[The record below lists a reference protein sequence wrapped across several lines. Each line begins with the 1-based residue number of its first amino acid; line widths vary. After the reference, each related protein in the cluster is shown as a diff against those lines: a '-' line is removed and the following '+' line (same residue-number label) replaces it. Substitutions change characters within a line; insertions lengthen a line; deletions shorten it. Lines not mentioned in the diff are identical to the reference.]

1 MTDVRRRRGGSPDL
15 SYGDPA
21 GIDRNRRVIL
31 DTIYGY
37 YKEALAALP
46 LEDMPALVP
55 RLLEAGVCFGF
66 ADPVTNIIANILF
79 VLPEQNDEPARA
91 EPGANGTNAREPG
104 ADGTKK
110 RKRKDTSGSGEVRD
124 ELISKIVAGDGPSP
138 PNTRTIAERS
148 LEGMITFLISYFR
161 YLHSWDALRY
171 LSLARADL
179 LVAVSL
185 IQKDR
190 CYRDKDEFCI
200 NSYAAKAA
208 LKYAALL
215 ARHPDVNEFCA
226 CSFALVPH
234 INLIAQTVQAHRS
247 CPMSFQEIHSLSGL
261 LKTEPKIKKSGNPI
275 EFAAQRFDYS
285 HNNVRT
291 EKVPGG
297 LTISLQAVLLDRI
310 HAQYLKVFSLLPMRD
325 IRNRHHRGLIKAG
338 YCYGPFSPA
347 TNIIVNA
354 VWYDTAFPAPEE
366 FEVDMICTPAFMRVE
381 SRSLVGLIKLLLSC
395 IPEISEHEA
404 MVYLLK
410 SSLKVRKAIRMAR
423 NEGWHTSGWDVSAYT
438 AATDA
443 SVHPEPEAYLE
454 FVTQFLPSVRS
465 TVKTLLIH
473 SDIRYSKV
481 YQLSMLFST
490 SNFKPAKPLGE
501 IVELSKDALE
511 MFQPFKEKFISQQS
525 FLRKR
530 IEAILSSKGYLYELQ
545 VICVANFQVGEQ
557 IGCVD
562 FKCPY
567 SHVNFFASSSDR
579 IGVEL
584 FFAEF
589 SNDEDEKSFCCIVS
603 NQSIHQVR
611 CCYCEYQGTRIVH
624 PAENYYCGG
633 ATDFATMACGDHYI
647 NNARIISGGN
657 CADSRVNMSGED
669 YIYFDPTRDTK
680 FIKCMNQSALR
691 ANANWGDISRIAETY
706 VF

>member
-1 MTDVRRRRGGSPDL
+1 MNVQRRRRGGSPDL
-15 SYGDPA
+15 SYGNPVGIA
-21 GIDRNRRVIL
+21 GNRSAIL
-31 DTIYGY
+31 NAIHGY
-37 YKEALAALP
+37 YKEALAVLP
-46 LEDMPALVP
+46 LEAMPALAP
-55 RLLEAGVCFGF
+55 RLLAAGVCFGLT
-66 ADPVTNIIANILF
+66 DPVTNIIANTLSS
-79 VLPEQNDEPARA
+79 LPDNDGEP
-91 EPGANGTNAREPG
+91 EPDGGGA
-104 ADGTKK
+104 KK
-110 RKRKDTSGSGEVRD
+110 RKRKRGTMISREEVLS
-124 ELISKIVAGDGPSP
+124 EIVAGGAPSP
-138 PNTRTIAERS
+138 PKARTIAERS
-148 LEGMITFLISYFR
+148 LEAWPGV
-161 YLHSWDALRY
+161 
-171 LSLARADL
+171 ARADL
-179 LVAVSL
+179 LVAVHL
-185 IQKDR
+185 IEIDR
-190 CYRDKDEFCI
+190 CYHRNDQFCI
-200 NSYAAKAA
+200 NSYAAKTA

-215 ARHPDVNEFCA
+215 AWQPDVDEFCA
-226 CSFALVPH
+226 CSFALVSH
-234 INLIAQTVQAHRS
+234 INLITQTVQAHRS
-247 CPMSFQEIHSLSGL
+247 CPMSVQEIHSLSGL
-261 LKTEPKIKKSGNPI
+261 LKKDQPKLKKSSNPI
-275 EFAAQRFDYS
+275 EFTAQRFDYS
-285 HNNVRT
+285 RSDVRT

-297 LTISLQAVLLDRI
+297 LTISLRAVLHDRI

-338 YCYGPFSPA
+338 YCYGPFSPV
-347 TNIIVNA
+347 TNIIVNT
-354 VWYDTAFPAPEE
+354 VWYDTAFPAREE

-410 SSLKVRKAIRMAR
+410 SNLKVRKAIRMAR
-423 NEGWHTSGWDVSAYT
+423 KEGWHTSSWDVSAYT
-438 AATDA
+438 AAMDA
-443 SVHPEPEAYLE
+443 SVHPEPEAYIE

-465 TVKTLLIH
+465 TVKTLLHH
-473 SDIRYSKV
+473 SNTLPSKV
-481 YQLSMLFST
+481 SELSMLFSA

-525 FLRKR
+525 FLRRR

-545 VICVANFQVGEQ
+545 VICVANDQVGEQ
-557 IGCVD
+557 IGFVD

-567 SHVNFFASSSDR
+567 SHVNFLASPTDGT
-579 IGVEL
+579 GVEL

-589 SNDEDEKSFCCIVS
+589 SNDEDEKSFCCTVS
-603 NQSIHQVR
+603 NQSMHQVR
-611 CCYCEYQGTRIVH
+611 CCYCEYHGTRIVH
-624 PAENYYCGG
+624 PAENNYCEG

-691 ANANWGDISRIAETY
+691 ANHNWGDLARIAETY

>member
-1 MTDVRRRRGGSPDL
+1 MDVRQRRPGGSPDL
-15 SYGDPA
+15 SYGNPVGIA
-21 GIDRNRRVIL
+21 GNRSAIL
-31 DTIYGY
+31 NAIHGY

-46 LEDMPALVP
+46 LEAMPALAP
-55 RLLEAGVCFGF
+55 RLLAAGVCFGF
-66 ADPVTNIIANILF
+66 ADPVTNIIANTLSS
-79 VLPEQNDEPARA
+79 LPENDGEP
-91 EPGANGTNAREPG
+91 EPGGGG
-104 ADGTKK
+104 AKK
-110 RKRKDTSGSGEVRD
+110 RKRGTMISREEVLS
-124 ELISKIVAGDGPSP
+124 EIVAGGAPSP
-138 PNTRTIAERS
+138 PKARTIAERS
-148 LEGMITFLISYFR
+148 LEGMVTFLTSYFR

-171 LSLARADL
+171 LCLAKADL
-179 LVAVSL
+179 IVAVRL
-185 IQKDR
+185 IEIDR

-200 NSYAAKAA
+200 NSYAAKTA

-215 ARHPDVNEFCA
+215 AWQPDVDEFCA
-226 CSFALVPH
+226 CSFALVSH
-234 INLIAQTVQAHRS
+234 INLITQTVQAHSS
-247 CPMSFQEIHSLSGL
+247 CPMSVQEIHSLSGL
-261 LKTEPKIKKSGNPI
+261 LKKDQPKLKKSSNPI
-275 EFAAQRFDYS
+275 EFTAQRFDYS
-285 HNNVRT
+285 RSDVRTT

-297 LTISLQAVLLDRI
+297 LTISLGAVLHDRI

-338 YCYGPFSPA
+338 YCYGPFSPV
-347 TNIIVNA
+347 TNIIVNT

-381 SRSLVGLIKLLLSC
+381 SRSLVGLIRLLLSC

-410 SSLKVRKAIRMAR
+410 SNLKVRKAIRMAR
-423 NEGWHTSGWDVSAYT
+423 KEGWHTSSWDVSAYT
-438 AATDA
+438 AAMDA
-443 SVHPEPEAYLE
+443 SVHPEPEAYIE

-465 TVKTLLIH
+465 TVKTLLHH
-473 SDIRYSKV
+473 SNTRPSEV
-481 YQLSMLFST
+481 SELSMLFSA

-525 FLRKR
+525 FLRRR

-545 VICVANFQVGEQ
+545 VICVANDQVGEQ
-557 IGCVD
+557 IGFVD

-567 SHVNFFASSSDR
+567 SHVNFLASPTDGT
-579 IGVEL
+579 GVEL

-589 SNDEDEKSFCCIVS
+589 SNDEEQKSFCCIVS

-624 PAENYYCGG
+624 PAENNYCGG
-633 ATDFATMACGDHYI
+633 AADFATMACGDHYI

-657 CADSRVNMSGED
+657 LADSRVNMSGED